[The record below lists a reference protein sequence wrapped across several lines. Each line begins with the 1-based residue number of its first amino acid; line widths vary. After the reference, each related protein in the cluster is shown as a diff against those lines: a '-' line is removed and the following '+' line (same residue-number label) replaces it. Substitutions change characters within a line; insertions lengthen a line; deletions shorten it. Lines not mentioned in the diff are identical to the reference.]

1 MSRQFSTFARFLL
14 LVLAV
19 TAVLTL
25 TVHASPTNQETPRPR
40 FGLED
45 IPYQAAAENTSPN
58 ESALS
63 VTAPNILLP
72 WSKVAFQSL
81 RNGSWDI
88 FVGNDD
94 GTGQT
99 AVVSSGNAEIHP
111 HLNRGNTKIVY
122 ASNSG
127 GDYEIYTA
135 NVNGSGQTAL
145 TSNSTSDGNPSWS
158 PNGSKIVFEAYRNG
172 EADIYVMNAD
182 GTNQVR
188 LTTHPD
194 FDGMPTWSPD
204 GSKIAFVSRRTGGYR
219 IYVMNADGSGQTQ
232 LSNQP
237 YSLRP
242 QWSPDGS
249 QIAYD
254 ADNDGDGWQD
264 LWRMNADGSGQVL
277 LVNPYGQADAWASS
291 WSPDGSRIVYTYIE
305 FVSYQGNW
313 YWTHAYPLA
322 WWNGGIDRLS
332 FNDLDWD
339 AVWQTNDAVPPI
351 SQVNALPAQSPGPIY
366 VRWSSSDGG
375 GSGIKEYDVQVKI
388 GSGSWSN
395 WLIGSSST
403 SAMYPGTGGQTYAF
417 RVRASDNSFNSESYP
432 STADTTTTV
441 ESLPPLSHITTLP
454 EFSRFDADLSVNWD
468 GTDPGNSGIQT
479 YDVQYQINSGNWI
492 NWQTGVGSTTA
503 VLQGGTSGDQY
514 GFRVRA
520 IDRASNQGLW
530 STGENSG
537 QTRFYTWGIEGN
549 AYDNAGAP
557 VSQVVMS
564 GNPVLL
570 GQSTSDIN
578 GFFGGYTAATS
589 NSYDISWSKSGY
601 ASLPFTTFTNGT
613 DGEYAIIMPPTNNII
628 ADSGFESGDWNSGWQ
643 LAGTIPAVITDSIA
657 HTGQHAALLGQPT
670 SFTQGIVPNLPD
682 NFGYFFEK
690 DDTDTGHFIFYQIP
704 GGQINYQK
712 LNSNGSWSAVE
723 TVLLPE
729 SFTIGAQAK
738 VLFEQNG
745 RIHVFWLSSND
756 YIVAINHIQ
765 RNLNG
770 QWTTPQVINNTL
782 QYYINY
788 HPAIDSSGKLHLF
801 FTKRLSNT
809 NTNALYYV
817 SRQNNI
823 WSTPTKLSVTDY
835 YDVDSYLTN
844 AQVGS
849 DGTVHL
855 VWVEKIS
862 GLDFLYYRQR
872 HPVSGWQA
880 AERLVPDF
888 TSSDHNFGQ
897 MEMLIDESNNLYL
910 FWEDYSFTG
919 GRYLLEKRANS
930 SWLPPTQ
937 LNLPGYDY
945 IIEPEFA
952 VSRSG
957 KLYLACFSSING
969 EPKVILQTRD
979 NEGLWQA
986 PQELRQD
993 TEDAAQSYA
1002 MGQIALDID
1011 ANDTAHIVWSEI
1023 TDNNPP
1029 TPHTMD
1035 YQVIYVQKR
1044 NVGKPEV
1051 EELWSGNAENNTYHF
1066 PPNIYVNPSGQPTI
1080 FWQASSNAPLYFY
1093 IPEAAISVGTYAF
1106 STEITIP
1113 NSLANPVLSFVYDL
1127 TGALESKGEQFTVTI
1142 DDGSSV
1148 ETILTNSS
1156 PASWQHFWQDMSP
1169 WAGKTVTLTFA
1180 FVEAANTAVSHVAID
1195 EVTLGTSYPDVWIAN
1210 NNTNGAVSER
1220 VTHTISF
1227 GNQGGT
1233 TAENVT
1239 VTFKLPV
1246 GLAYRGSNVT
1256 PTTINSQE
1264 ITWQLGSIIAKSD
1277 NQAIEIELE
1286 ILPTAPR
1293 FSSIIGEVNITT
1305 SSAEL
1310 EMLNNQAT
1318 GSTFVGKDT
1327 FLPILMNP

>member
-45 IPYQAAAENTSPN
+45 IPYQASAENSVPN

-63 VTAPNILLP
+63 VTAPDILLP

-99 AVVSSGNAEIHP
+99 AVVASGNAEIHP

-135 NVNGSGQTAL
+135 NFNGSGQTAL
-145 TSNSTSDGNPSWS
+145 TSNTTSDGNPSWS
-158 PNGSKIVFEAYRNG
+158 PDGSKIVFEAYRNG

-194 FDGMPTWSPD
+194 FDGMPSWSPD

-219 IYVMNADGSGQTQ
+219 IYIMNADGSGQTQ

-242 QWSPDGS
+242 HWSPDGT

-254 ADNDGDGWQD
+254 ADGDGDGWQD
-264 LWRMNADGSGQVL
+264 LWRMNADGSSQTL
-277 LVNPYGQADAWASS
+277 LANVDGENDAWVSG
-291 WSPDGSRIVYTYIE
+291 WSPDGSRIVYTFISFTY
-305 FVSYQGNW
+305 YQGNW
-313 YWTHAYPLA
+313 YWTTAYPQT
-322 WWNGGIDRLS
+322 WGSGGSTRLS
-332 FNDLDWD
+332 LNGYDWD
-339 AVWQTNDAVPPI
+339 AVWQTNDVLPPA
-351 SQVNALPAQSPGPIY
+351 SHVNTLPAQSPGPIY

-395 WLIGSSST
+395 WLVDSTST
-403 SAMYPGTGGQTYAF
+403 SAMYPGIGGQTYAF
-417 RVRASDNSFNSESYP
+417 RVRASDNSYNSESYP

-537 QTRFYTWGIEGN
+537 QTKFYTWGIEGN

-557 VSQVVMS
+557 VSQVVMT

-570 GQSTSDIN
+570 GQSTSDVN

-601 ASLPFTTFTNGT
+601 TSLPFTTFTNGS

-657 HTGQHAALLGQPT
+657 HTGQHAALLGPPT

-690 DDTDTGHFIFYQIP
+690 DETDTGHFVYYQIP
-704 GGQINYQK
+704 GGQVNYQK
-712 LNSNGSWSAVE
+712 LNANGSWSAVE

-729 SFTIGAQAK
+729 SFTIGSEVE
-738 VLFEQNG
+738 VLLEQNG
-745 RIHVFWLSSND
+745 RIHVFWLSSSD
-756 YIVAINHIQ
+756 YVVAINHIQ

-770 QWTTPQVINNTL
+770 QWTTPQVVNNTL
-782 QYYINY
+782 DSYINY
-788 HPAIDSSGKLHLF
+788 HPAVDSSGKLHLF
-801 FTKRLSNT
+801 FTRRLSNT
-809 NTNALYYV
+809 NTNALYYIT
-817 SRQNNI
+817 RQTNS
-823 WSTPTKLSVTDY
+823 WSSPSKLSINDY
-835 YDVDSYLTN
+835 YDVDDYLTN
-844 AQVGS
+844 VQVGS
-849 DGTVHL
+849 DGTVYL
-855 VWVEKIS
+855 VWIEKIS
-862 GLDFLYYRQR
+862 GLQFLYYRER

-880 AERLVPDF
+880 AKRLAPEF
-888 TSSDHNFGQ
+888 TIAYNYFSQ
-897 MEMLIDESNNLYL
+897 MKMLIDESDNLYL
-910 FWEDYSFTG
+910 FGQSFG
-919 GRYLLEKRANS
+919 INEGLYLLEKRANL
-930 SWLPPTQ
+930 SWLPPTK
-937 LNLPGYDY
+937 LNIPGYDFF
-945 IIEPEFA
+945 IEPEFA
-952 VSRSG
+952 VSQSG
-957 KLYLACFSSING
+957 QLYFACFSFING
-969 EPKVILQTRD
+969 VVKVILQIR
-979 NEGLWQA
+979 NEEGIWQA
-986 PQELRQD
+986 PSELRQES
-993 TEDAAQSYA
+993 EDANQSYQF
-1002 MGQIALDID
+1002 GQIALDID
-1011 ANDTAHIVWSEI
+1011 ASDTAHVVWSEI
-1023 TDNNPP
+1023 IGD
-1029 TPHTMD
+1029 TPIPYTVD
-1035 YQVIYVQKR
+1035 YQVIYAQKR
-1044 NVGKPEV
+1044 EVGKPEV
-1051 EELWSGNAENNTYHF
+1051 EEIWSGNGYTDSYYF
-1066 PPNIYVNPSGQPTI
+1066 PPRIYADPSGQPTI
-1080 FWQASSNAPLYFY
+1080 FWQASKFAPLHFRT
-1093 IPEAAISVGTYAF
+1093 PQAANNAGTYAF

-1113 NSLANPVLSFVYDL
+1113 NSLSNPVLSFVYDL

-1148 ETILTNSS
+1148 ETILTSSS
-1156 PASWQHFWQDMSP
+1156 PASWQHFWHDMSS

-1210 NNTNGAVSER
+1210 NNTEGAISER

-1233 TAENVT
+1233 AAENVT
-1239 VTFKLPV
+1239 VTFKIPV

-1256 PTTINSQE
+1256 PATINSQE

-1286 ILPTAPR
+1286 ILPSAPS
-1293 FSSIIGEVNITT
+1293 FSSITGEVSIAT

-1318 GSTFVGKDT
+1318 GSTFVGKET